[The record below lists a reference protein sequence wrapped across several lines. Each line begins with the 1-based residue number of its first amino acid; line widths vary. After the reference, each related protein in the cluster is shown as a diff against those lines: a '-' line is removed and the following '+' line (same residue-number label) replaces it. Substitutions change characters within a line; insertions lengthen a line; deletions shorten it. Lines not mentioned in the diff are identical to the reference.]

1 VCSFAPTA
9 ARVADMS
16 RTKATIATIT
26 ARDMR
31 KLKDRSFGRR
41 SDVYRYL
48 HKNYKRLVQQKVGT
62 DEGPSWDEIAAV
74 VSEQG
79 YVSARGDP
87 LNGNAVRRVFR
98 RVERDVKRQEMDAAR
113 QRVTSPSRQ
122 RSDWQPPLAEAPRTA
137 PALPYRRYEPEEE
150 LPPRRPSALPPSQ
163 APPATSKPMTIEDL
177 TPEARAKIDRV
188 KSELAEEDRKR
199 FGRF

>member
-1 VCSFAPTA
+1 
-9 ARVADMS
+9 MS

-113 QRVTSPSRQ
+113 QTRHVAFPPASGLATAAGGGTTHGAGAPVSSLRAGGGASPS
-122 RSDWQPPLAEAPRTA
+122 
-137 PALPYRRYEPEEE
+137 
-150 LPPRRPSALPPSQ
+150 
-163 APPATSKPMTIEDL
+163 
-177 TPEARAKIDRV
+177 
-188 KSELAEEDRKR
+188 
-199 FGRF
+199 